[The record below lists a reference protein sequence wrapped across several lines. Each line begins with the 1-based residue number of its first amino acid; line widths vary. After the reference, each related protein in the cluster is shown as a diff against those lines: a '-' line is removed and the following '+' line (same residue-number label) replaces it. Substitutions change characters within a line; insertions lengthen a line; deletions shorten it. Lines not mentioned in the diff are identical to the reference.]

1 MILGASHMTLACADI
16 AQGAAD
22 LATLGY
28 RVEFIDT
35 ALPSHPGK
43 APMLSTPREI
53 HAIAFARATRGLPIE
68 LVSYDSVL
76 PEQAGR
82 FVAIFGQAPLSG
94 SGTVYCSRLAV
105 SASAAL
111 EGEIVP
117 GILPG
122 FDVPAAF
129 TASTGQKDGVIAAI
143 LPVRDISRAAALWCE
158 GIGFKITTRGSE
170 WARLDFVSPVATWR
184 FCILLIEGPSETASV
199 LDGRGMTCL
208 SFVCSDLATD
218 REILVASGAQAAMAP
233 FAARV
238 NGKNL
243 IIEILRGGD
252 GEFIEL
258 LQVNERSLPSARR

>member
-22 LATLGY
+22 LAALGY

-76 PEQAGR
+76 PEQIGR
-82 FVAIFGQAPLSG
+82 FVAIFGQTLLSG
-94 SGTVYCSRLAV
+94 SGMASCSRLAG

-111 EGEIVP
+111 EREVVP
-117 GILPG
+117 GILSG

-129 TASTGQKDGVIAAI
+129 MASTGQKGGLIAAV
-143 LPVRDISRAAALWCE
+143 LPVRDISRAAALWC
-158 GIGFKITTRGSE
+158 GGLGFKTTVRG
-170 WARLDFVSPVATWR
+170 
-184 FCILLIEGPSETASV
+184 
-199 LDGRGMTCL
+199 
-208 SFVCSDLATD
+208 
-218 REILVASGAQAAMAP
+218 
-233 FAARV
+233 
-238 NGKNL
+238 
-243 IIEILRGGD
+243 
-252 GEFIEL
+252 
-258 LQVNERSLPSARR
+258 

>member
-1 MILGASHMTLACADI
+1 VILGASHMTLACADI
-16 AQGAAD
+16 ARGTAD

-28 RVEFIDT
+28 RVEFIDA
-35 ALPSHPGK
+35 ALPSDPGK
-43 APMLSTPREI
+43 APLLSTPRDN

-76 PEQAGR
+76 PEQTGR
-82 FVAIFGQAPLSG
+82 FVAVFGQAPPSG
-94 SGTVYCSRLAV
+94 SEMVSCGRLAV

-122 FDVPAAF
+122 FGVPATF
-129 TASTGQKDGVIAAI
+129 TASTKQNDGLIAAI
-143 LPVRDISRAAALWCE
+143 LPVRDISRAAALWC
-158 GIGFKITTRGSE
+158 GGLGFKIVARGRE
-170 WARLDFVSPVATWR
+170 WARLAFASPVANWR

-208 SFVCSDLATD
+208 SFVCSDLAED
-218 REILVASGAQAAMAP
+218 REILVASGARAAMAP
-233 FAARV
+233 FAAHV

-258 LQVNERSLPSARR
+258 LQVDQRAHPHARR